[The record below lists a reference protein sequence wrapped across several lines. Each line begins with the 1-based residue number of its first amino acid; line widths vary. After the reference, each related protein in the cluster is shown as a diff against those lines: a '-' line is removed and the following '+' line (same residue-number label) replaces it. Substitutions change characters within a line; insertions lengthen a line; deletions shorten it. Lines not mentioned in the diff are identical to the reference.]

1 MLDGLGHEKLT
12 TQWGWNGS
20 IPKRKLV
27 RGTCLGPVELGATM
41 ILELWQGF
49 RELLQ
54 LRKEIEDRRSSI
66 YMEFGIK
73 S

>member
-1 MLDGLGHEKLT
+1 VGVERIHTKAETRQGYMPG
-12 TQWGWNGS
+12 
-20 IPKRKLV
+20 PR
-27 RGTCLGPVELGATM
+27 RAGTTM
-41 ILELWQGF
+41 ILELGQGF